1 MSDLS
6 EAVRKRLA
14 AEDEDFRRWM
24 KEHREHESRLAI
36 LAEKRTLSTEEELE
50 ERELKKKKL
59 HLKDLMADR
68 ARQYEHTH
76 SA

>member
-14 AEDEDFRRWM
+14 AEDEEFRHWS
-24 KEHREHESRLAI
+24 KEHHEYEDRLTA
-36 LAEKRTLSTEEELE
+36 LSAKRSLSPEEELE
-50 ERELKKKKL
+50 EKELKKKKL

-68 ARQYEHTH
+68 VRRHELAH
-76 SA
+76 SS

>member
-1 MSDLS
+1 MTDLS

-14 AEDEDFRRWM
+14 AEDNEFNTWV
-24 KEHREHESRLAI
+24 KEHRAHEGRLAI
-36 LAEKRTLSTEEELE
+36 LADKRTLSSEVEVEEKQ
-50 ERELKKKKL
+50 LKKKKL

-68 ARQYEHTH
+68 ARQYEHAH